1 MRTAG
6 ALIESE
12 SRYTFVMPTRRE
24 LFTVFAAAVLP
35 RRPERDRHDDT
46 IREAAA
52 ELIRLIRPRPKAFLH
67 YHRNKFDIWVAA
79 THLKLTIR
87 DAGMP
92 ARWRRHYRVAEAI
105 AKDMTH
111 AKWEC
116 YPGCRHRRE
125 REFTERIIDSGE
137 DWRYDTEIVS

>member
-1 MRTAG
+1 MHSRRAFLAFCAAG
-6 ALIESE
+6 ALC
-12 SRYTFVMPTRRE
+12 RE
-24 LFTVFAAAVLP
+24 QPSGEDAG
-35 RRPERDRHDDT
+35 
-46 IREAAA
+46 IRQAIA

-67 YHRNKFDIWVAA
+67 YHQNKFDIWVAA

-92 ARWRRHYRVAEAI
+92 ARWRQQYRIADAV

-125 REFTERIIDSGE
+125 HEFAERIIDSGE

>member
-1 MRTAG
+1 MLRRRTFL
-6 ALIESE
+6 ALLA
-12 SRYTFVMPTRRE
+12 PP
-24 LFTVFAAAVLP
+24 VFQRPALAAP
-35 RRPERDRHDDT
+35 SPGDEP

-52 ELIRLIRPRPKAFLH
+52 GLAELIRPRPKVFLH

-92 ARWRRHYRVAEAI
+92 ARWRRHYRVADAV
-105 AKDMTH
+105 ANDMTH
-111 AKWEC
+111 ATWEC

-125 REFTERIIDSGE
+125 HEFAERINDCGE
-137 DWRYDTEIVS
+137 DWRYDTEIVF